1 MWPTPAPSP
10 CGLLPVHAC
19 SALLHSLPPSSPQ
32 SPQNPTGYRHHRAA
46 MAAGGRPWRVIPRPV
61 LETVLH
67 NHALR
72 PRVPQPLLLHGP
84 RGVGKSTLLLDRL
97 LPRWSETPHA
107 TAFVDYLHPTPASPA
122 AVPWSLL
129 PADPAPPP
137 LPDLRRRLESAL
149 EGLARAAVLRGAVGS
164 KDVLAAL
171 SRSNGLSTAL
181 SRLAGG
187 TAARSSAGSVP
198 ARRSSAT
205 SVPALWSRAVLA
217 AVRRDDATFCIGDG
231 EATNCSMEER
241 AYMQEA
247 LAALRVA
254 KEALGM
260 QEGWRKDAIREMNRT
275 GRFSRSLANSA
286 TDWPCLLLDVLSGAA
301 EEEFFQVDL
310 MLFQLGL
317 WWLCGK

>member
-1 MWPTPAPSP
+1 
-10 CGLLPVHAC
+10 
-19 SALLHSLPPSSPQ
+19 
-32 SPQNPTGYRHHRAA
+32 

-107 TAFVDYLHPTPASPA
+107 TAFVDFLHPTPASPA

-187 TAARSSAGSVP
+187 PAACSSATSVP

-217 AVRRDDATFCIGDG
+217 AVRRDDATFRIGDG

-317 WWLCGK
+317 CLCGGFMGNELV